1 MLTEIEPS
9 ASLTA
14 STEIDANFDSN
25 SSSFVQAKIVAFTAS
40 CCDLYFCGLVFSHR
54 DMLWH
59 KSYPRLT
66 TGGAACW
73 QASSGKRF

>member
-1 MLTEIEPS
+1 LLQFAAIYIFVVLFSLIE
-9 ASLTA
+9 T
-14 STEIDANFDSN
+14 
-25 SSSFVQAKIVAFTAS
+25 
-40 CCDLYFCGLVFSHR
+40 
-54 DMLWH
+54 MLWH